1 MSILV
6 WLKEAIRIIKTSI
19 ILFSKIRLG
28 LGFPDA
34 TGFIRQLKML
44 IIVCFLKGQW
54 VTLHEK
60 VNFLQDVL
68 GGCVFLI

>member
-28 LGFPDA
+28 LGFPDT
-34 TGFIRQLKML
+34 TGFIRQPENADHG
-44 IIVCFLKGQW
+44 FAFQKGS
-54 VTLHEK
+54 
-60 VNFLQDVL
+60 
-68 GGCVFLI
+68 G